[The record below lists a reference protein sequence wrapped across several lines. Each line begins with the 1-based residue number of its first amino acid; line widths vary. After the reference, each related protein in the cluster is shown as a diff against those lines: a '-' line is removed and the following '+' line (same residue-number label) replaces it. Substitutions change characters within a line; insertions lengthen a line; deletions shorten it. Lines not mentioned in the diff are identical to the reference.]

1 VSPWSRRHG
10 YSLVEI
16 AVAVGVVSLLLY
28 ALVSILVSGSRLFS
42 GGVGA
47 TRGPEGALIVM
58 DEIERDL
65 LQCMQLP
72 GDPRAPVAVGDG
84 HELALYVP
92 RATDDLRALAV
103 IGQPVHWN
111 LVPVDP
117 KKKDGPFHPAR
128 NDRVLRSVVIDGWDF
143 ELLPPS
149 EEEARY
155 GWYVSYRV
163 TIAAESKVDRP
174 FLAARLMHLAQ
185 PSSNF
190 LHFPGFGGSLRP
202 GRVLLLP
209 RPPAEVFAGLGP
221 PDGANP

>member
-1 VSPWSRRHG
+1 MRDRRA
-10 YSLVEI
+10 YSLVEV

-28 ALVSILVSGSRLFS
+28 ALISLLVSGSRLFS

-72 GDPRAPVAVGDG
+72 GDPRPPVSVGDG
-84 HELALYVP
+84 SALALYVP
-92 RATDDLRALAV
+92 RASDDLRALAV
-103 IGQPVHWN
+103 IGEPVHWH

-117 KKKDGPFHPAR
+117 KEKGGPFHPAR
-128 NDRVLRSVVIDGWDF
+128 NQRVLRSVVIDDWDF
-143 ELLPPS
+143 SLLPPD
-149 EEEARY
+149 EAEARY

-163 TIAAESKVDRP
+163 TIAAEGQDDRP

-190 LHFPGFGGSLRP
+190 LHFPGFGASLRP
-202 GRVLLLP
+202 GRVRMLA
-209 RPPAEVFAGLGP
+209 RPPQAEAFRNLGP
-221 PDGANP
+221 PDGSGS